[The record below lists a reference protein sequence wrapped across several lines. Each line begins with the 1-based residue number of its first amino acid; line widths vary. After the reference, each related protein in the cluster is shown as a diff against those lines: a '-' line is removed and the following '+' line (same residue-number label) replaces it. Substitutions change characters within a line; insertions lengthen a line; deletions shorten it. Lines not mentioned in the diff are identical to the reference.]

1 MTGYPPPGPGG
12 PGPGG
17 SGSRGPGFGAGPGS
31 GPGFGGAP
39 GPGPGPGPAGQRPG
53 PPVPPPPPPPGGY
66 PAPPPYQPSA
76 PQQQG
81 PRVASPPRSRS
92 GANGPVALLIALV
105 VIVGGILATVLL
117 VTSDA
122 NKKVPIAGAP
132 PTGSHTLPSGSRSL
146 PSGASRLPSGAT
158 GVPSGASGVPSV
170 PTSAGLPSVPPGAGT
185 STGFTSPDALGNS
198 YFSDLAAHLYY
209 TPRALWCV
217 AASFPLTVADVNA
230 VTSAVS
236 DGALDSSA
244 PVTSVPGAVS
254 LNDGRSGT
262 VTISV
267 QRQGDGTYCITGQT
281 SDL

>member
-1 MTGYPPPGPGG
+1 MTGYPPGGPVGPGG
-12 PGPGG
+12 PGYGVP
-17 SGSRGPGFGAGPGS
+17 
-31 GPGFGGAP
+31 
-39 GPGPGPGPAGQRPG
+39 GQRPG
-53 PPVPPPPPPPGGY
+53 PPAPPPPPPTGGF
-66 PAPPPYQPSA
+66 PAPPPYQPTA

-81 PRVASPPRSRS
+81 PRVTSPPRSRS
-92 GANGPVALLIALV
+92 GASGVVSLLIALV

-132 PTGSHTLPSGSRSL
+132 PTGSRTLPSGSRTL

-158 GVPSGASGVPSV
+158 GRSGGATGLSGV

-217 AASFPLTVADVNA
+217 PSAFPLTVADVNA

-236 DGALDSSA
+236 NGALDSSA
-244 PVTSVPGAVS
+244 SVTSVPGSVS

-262 VTISV
+262 VTIDL
-267 QRQGDGTYCITGQT
+267 QRQGDGTYCITSQT